1 MKRLNKIYIDLLR
14 RKYCRVHFLSYFSH
28 SVLLLL
34 FLGGKNT
41 RLLSHII
48 PLYTLSSA
56 TFSLHFISFA
66 IYRRLCFNIFFHSFS
81 VCDCMLWIS
90 GIDCRWALITR
101 WICSCKATQHFRTMK
116 ACEWTSAFSDLMRL
130 PCKSNLLK
138 FYLNYSFSFDYLAR
152 FTIIIS
158 IFLFSVNFTFG
169 IVHQLLT
176 LQCRFLQFHSAIR
189 STAISPPESRS
200 KCEEPHSDFFF
211 SQFYSEKSEKK
222 NTRNIFG
229 AQSPSLHKRTLS
241 VLWVHIGRGA
251 RRVKFVYRWQ

>member
-1 MKRLNKIYIDLLR
+1 MKRLNKIYIYLPEEVLS
-14 RKYCRVHFLSYFSH
+14 CAFSFVLFSFCSSSYF
-28 SVLLLL
+28 
-34 FLGGKNT
+34 FRGKNT

-200 KCEEPHSDFFF
+200 KCEEPLSVFFF
-211 SQFYSEKSEKK
+211 LAILLRKKRKKEHKKYIRRTISEHAYTYPFSVV
-222 NTRNIFG
+222 G
-229 AQSPSLHKRTLS
+229 AHWKG
-241 VLWVHIGRGA
+241 HAAG
-251 RRVKFVYRWQ
+251 